1 MPGHIYGGQLTECI
15 YNIIALRT
23 KHFMDF
29 VIFKYPQI
37 KDLLL
42 KIGIM
47 YSFAYKG

>member
-37 KDLLL
+37 KA
-42 KIGIM
+42 I
-47 YSFAYKG
+47 APQNWHNV